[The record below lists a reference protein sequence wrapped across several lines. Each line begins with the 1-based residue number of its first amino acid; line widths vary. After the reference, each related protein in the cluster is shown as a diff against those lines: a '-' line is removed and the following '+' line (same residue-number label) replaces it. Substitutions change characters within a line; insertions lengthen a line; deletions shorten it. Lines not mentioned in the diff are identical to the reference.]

1 MYRSYTNLLMDE
13 QVLGENFNLA
23 EEKEREHT
31 NLFFLSF
38 EAMLGS
44 NAQVN

>member
-1 MYRSYTNLLMDE
+1 MDE
-13 QVLGENFNLA
+13 QVLGKNFNLA
-23 EEKEREHT
+23 REEGRVHT
-31 NLFFLSF
+31 NMFFLSF

>member
-1 MYRSYTNLLMDE
+1 MAE
-13 QVLGENFNLA
+13 QVLGKNSNLA
-23 EEKEREHT
+23 REEGKEHT

>member
-1 MYRSYTNLLMDE
+1 MDE
-13 QVLGENFNLA
+13 QLIEKNFNLA
-23 EEKEREHT
+23 REEGRVHT